1 MIKVNNDLVHLRCP
15 LCNSSEI
22 KIAGVLKYSGDL
34 IFSTHEIILINKP
47 ELWKCRSCKSGFT
60 QYAID
65 KQTAEELYSSGEGS
79 KRWSSTVLDKDDTV
93 IDYFGKLLKYEMNVL
108 DIGCN
113 TGEFLDFAKDKG
125 CHTYGV
131 ELSDDSIRILEKKNH
146 IAKNNMDFGDIKF
159 DLVVAF
165 DLIEHLYDV
174 NEFLR
179 QSKSLLK
186 PQGILVILT
195 GNINSIS
202 SLVSRNNWWYVNY
215 PEHVVFPSRNF
226 FKVHSSFVHI
236 DSLEC
241 YASKIR
247 SEEGRIGLKNIRDV
261 LSNNY
266 NGIPSFGPDHL
277 LISLS

>member
-22 KIAGVLKYSGDL
+22 KMIGVLKYSRDL
-34 IFSTHEIILINKP
+34 IFSTHEIILKNKP
-47 ELWKCRSCKSGFT
+47 ELWKCRSCNSGFT

-79 KRWSSTVLDKDDTV
+79 KRWSSAVFDKDATV
-93 IDYFGKLLKYEMNVL
+93 INYFSKVLKHEMNVL

-113 TGEFLDFAKDKG
+113 TGEFLDFAKDRG

-131 ELSDDSIRILEKKNH
+131 ELSDDSIKVLEKKNH

-159 DLVVAF
+159 DFVVAF

-174 NEFLR
+174 NGFLR

-226 FKVHSSFVHI
+226 FKVHSLFAHI
-236 DSLEC
+236 GSLKC

-247 SEEGRIGLKNIRDV
+247 SEEDRIGLSNVRGIF
-261 LSNNY
+261 SNNY